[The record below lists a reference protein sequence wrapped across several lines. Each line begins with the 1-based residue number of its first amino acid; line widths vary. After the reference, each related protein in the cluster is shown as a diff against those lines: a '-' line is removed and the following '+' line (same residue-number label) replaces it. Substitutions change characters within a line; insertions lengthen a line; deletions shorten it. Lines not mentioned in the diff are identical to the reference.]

1 MNQMDMDQKELTKI
15 SFMNATAEKFGFYIK
30 LCNMTERVKVFS
42 DLFLHKRPKFQEN
55 FIYRKRKE
63 RESLE
68 R

>member
-1 MNQMDMDQKELTKI
+1 
-15 SFMNATAEKFGFYIK
+15 MNATAEKFGFYIK